1 MLKSIIIAGAGGQ
14 GNIFAG
20 EVFAVAVLKE
30 NKNVTFLPSYGP
42 QMRGGKSTCT
52 VVISDEEIGSPI
64 ISTPDALIVMNEPSL
79 DFIKNVRRDGLVI
92 INSSLSE
99 YRDQRKDLRIINVNT
114 APILEKLN
122 SPKVLNMILLG
133 VCLKAMGIV
142 SIENALAA
150 LEEKL
155 KEEGKGRFL
164 EINRQAL
171 MVGYDLF

>member
-30 NKNVTFLPSYGP
+30 NKNVTFFPSYGP

-99 YRDQRKDLRIINVNT
+99 YRGQRKDLCIINVNT

-122 SPKVLNMILLG
+122 SSKVLNMILLG
-133 VCLKAMGIV
+133 VYLKVIGIV

>member
-99 YRDQRKDLRIINVNT
+99 YRGQRKDLRIINVNT

-133 VCLKAMGIV
+133 VYLKVMGIV

>member
-30 NKNVTFLPSYGP
+30 NKNVTFFPSYGP

-99 YRDQRKDLRIINVNT
+99 YRGQRKDV
-114 APILEKLN
+114 
-122 SPKVLNMILLG
+122 
-133 VCLKAMGIV
+133 
-142 SIENALAA
+142 
-150 LEEKL
+150 
-155 KEEGKGRFL
+155 
-164 EINRQAL
+164 
-171 MVGYDLF
+171 

>member
-30 NKNVTFLPSYGP
+30 NKNVTFFPSYGP

-64 ISTPDALIVMNEPSL
+64 INTPDALIVMNEPSL

-99 YRDQRKDLRIINVNT
+99 YRGQRKDLRIINVNT

-133 VCLKAMGIV
+133 VYLKVIGIV

>member
-99 YRDQRKDLRIINVNT
+99 YRGQRKDLRIINVNT

>member
-99 YRDQRKDLRIINVNT
+99 YRGQRKDLRIINVNT

-122 SPKVLNMILLG
+122 SSKVLNMILLG
-133 VCLKAMGIV
+133 VYLKVIGIV